1 MQILMTK
8 AAAERVRGRLAMVAP
23 QAQIVTAVS
32 ADAYEVAGAAISVE
46 DVDPEVVWL
55 SLDSYASGSLGQL
68 FGRLMKT
75 QAPRW
80 TQIMAAGID
89 NPMFRS
95 IMEKGVRIS
104 KSSAQAT
111 PIAEYV
117 VAHALSLQVPIATQ
131 AALQAKHEWKNTPY
145 RELAH
150 THWLMVGF
158 GNIGHEIAKRIRP
171 FGVELTVVRRN
182 PGAPGD
188 LADRVMGMSELAGML
203 PKADVIVLACALND
217 ETRNMC
223 DAAFFHAMK
232 PGAILINIGR
242 GGLVDEDA
250 LKAGLDRDQPAH
262 AVLDV
267 FQTEPLPKDSWIW
280 DHPKI
285 RVSAHT
291 SNAGDGNLARGDDL
305 FLENLRRYLA
315 KEPLLNEA
323 DLSEVGLDPAA
334 RQRSA

>member
-8 AAAERVRGRLAMVAP
+8 AAHGRIAERVAAVAP
-23 QAQIVTAVS
+23 HAEIVTA
-32 ADAYEVAGAAISVE
+32 APAHTYERDGQPIA
-46 DVDPEVVWL
+46 VDDINPEVVGL
-55 SLDSYASGSLGQL
+55 SLDSFADGTLGQL
-68 FGRLMKT
+68 FGRLMKAE
-75 QAPRW
+75 APRW

-89 NPMFRS
+89 NPIFRS

-117 VAHALSLQVPIATQ
+117 VAHALSLQVPIPAQ
-131 AALQAKHEWKNTPY
+131 AALQVKHEWKETPY

-150 THWLMVGF
+150 TRWVLVGF
-158 GNIGHEIAKRIRP
+158 GNIGHEIAKRIKP
-171 FGVELTVVRRN
+171 FGVDLTVVRRN
-182 PGAPGD
+182 PAAEGE
-188 LADRVMGMSELAGML
+188 LADRVIGPPELAAVL
-203 PKADVIVLACALND
+203 PEADVIVLACALND
-217 ETRNMC
+217 ETRGMC
-223 DAAFFHAMK
+223 DAAFFKALK

-242 GGLVDEDA
+242 GGLVDEEA
-250 LKAGLDRDQPAH
+250 LKAGLERDQPAH

-267 FQTEPLPKDSWIW
+267 FATEPLPADSWLW
-280 DHPKI
+280 DHPKV

-291 SNAGDGNLARGDDL
+291 SHSGDGKLARGDDL

-323 DLSEVGLDPAA
+323 DPSEVGLRPPEGA
-334 RQRSA
+334 

>member
-8 AAAERVRGRLAMVAP
+8 AAFERVGERLAKVAP
-23 QAQIVTAVS
+23 DAKVVTAVS
-32 ADAYEVAGAAISVE
+32 KDLYERGGQPIAAEEI
-46 DVDPEVVWL
+46 DPEVVWL
-55 SLDSYASGSLGQL
+55 SLDSYASGTLGQL
-68 FGRLMKT
+68 YGRLMKS
-75 QAPRW
+75 ASPRW

-89 NPMFRS
+89 NPIFRN
-95 IMEKGVRIS
+95 ILEKGVRLS

-117 VAHALSLQVPIATQ
+117 VAHALSLQVPIPAQAT
-131 AALQAKHEWKNTPY
+131 LQAQHEWKATPY

-150 THWLMVGF
+150 TRWVMAGF
-158 GNIGHEIAKRIRP
+158 GNIGHEIAKRIKP
-171 FGVELTVVRRN
+171 FGVDLTVVRRS
-182 PGAPGD
+182 PKAQGD
-188 LADRVMGMSELAGML
+188 LADRVITLSDL
-203 PKADVIVLACALND
+203 PGVLPDADVVVLACALND

-223 DAAFFHAMK
+223 DAAFFQALK

-242 GGLVDEDA
+242 GGLVDEAA

-267 FQTEPLPKDSWIW
+267 FATEPLPADSWFW
-280 DHPKI
+280 DHPKV

-291 SNAGDGNLARGDDL
+291 SNSGDGNLGRGDEL

-323 DLSEVGLDPAA
+323 DKSEVGL
-334 RQRSA
+334 

>member
-8 AAAERVRGRLAMVAP
+8 AAAERVAGRIGAFAP
-23 QAQIVTAVS
+23 DAQIVTAVS
-32 ADAYEVAGAAISVE
+32 ADAYERGGQPISAE

-55 SLDSYASGSLGQL
+55 SLDSYASGTLRQL
-68 FGRLMKT
+68 YSRLMKA

-95 IMEKGVRIS
+95 IMEKGVRLS

-117 VAHALSLQVPIATQ
+117 VAHALSLQVPIQAQ
-131 AALQAKHEWKNTPY
+131 AALQASREWKPTPY
-145 RELAH
+145 RELAS
-150 THWLMVGF
+150 TRWVLVGF

-171 FGVELTVVRRN
+171 FGVDLTVVRRN
-182 PGAPGD
+182 PAPD
-188 LADRVMGMSELAGML
+188 ALADRVIAISELAGVL
-203 PKADVIVLACALND
+203 PDADVVVLACALND
-217 ETRNMC
+217 ETRNLC
-223 DAAFFHAMK
+223 DAGFFKALK

-250 LKAGLDRDQPAH
+250 LRAGLDRDQPAH

-267 FQTEPLPKDSWIW
+267 FQTEPLPTDHWIW

-291 SNAGDGNLARGDDL
+291 SNSGDGNLGRGDEL
-305 FLENLRRYLA
+305 FLENLRRYLTG
-315 KEPLLNEA
+315 EPLLNEA
-323 DLSEVGLDPAA
+323 DPSEVGL
-334 RQRSA
+334 

>member
-1 MQILMTK
+1 MQILMTQAAFGRVGERLAK
-8 AAAERVRGRLAMVAP
+8 VAPGAQVVTAAADETYVLDGKP
-23 QAQIVTAVS
+23 IDK
-32 ADAYEVAGAAISVE
+32 DAI
-46 DVDPEVVWL
+46 DPEVVWL
-55 SLDSYASGSLGQL
+55 SLDSYASGTLGGL
-68 FGRLMKT
+68 YGRLMKA

-89 NPMFRS
+89 NPIFRN
-95 IMEKGVRIS
+95 ILEKGVRLS

-117 VAHALSLQVPIATQ
+117 VAHALSLQIPIQ
-131 AALQAKHEWKNTPY
+131 AQADLQAKHEWKSTPY
-145 RELAH
+145 RELGN
-150 THWLMVGF
+150 TRWVLVGF
-158 GNIGHEIAKRIRP
+158 GNIGHQIAKRIKP
-171 FGVELTVVRRN
+171 FGVDLTVVRRST
-182 PGAPGD
+182 ASD
-188 LADRVMGMSELAGML
+188 ALADRVLPFSELASTL
-203 PKADVIVLACALND
+203 PDADVIVLACPLND

-223 DAAFFHAMK
+223 DAAFFKALK

-250 LKAGLDRDQPAH
+250 LKTGLDTDQPAH

-267 FQTEPLPKDSWIW
+267 FQTAPLPADSWIW

-291 SNAGDGNLARGDDL
+291 SNSGDGNLGRGDEL

-315 KEPLLNEA
+315 NEPLLNEA
-323 DLSEVGLDPAA
+323 DPSEVGLPPRA
-334 RQRSA
+334 

>member
-8 AAAERVRGRLAMVAP
+8 AASDRVRTRMASIAP
-23 QAQIVTAVS
+23 DAEIVSVVS
-32 ADAYEVAGAAISVE
+32 ADAYERDGRPIGVE

-55 SLDSYASGSLGQL
+55 SLDSYASGMLGQL

-75 QAPRW
+75 EAPRW

-95 IMEKGVRIS
+95 IMEKGVRLS

-117 VAHALSLQVPIATQ
+117 VAHALSLQVPIQQQ
-131 AALQAKHEWKNTPY
+131 AALQARHEWKNTPY

-150 THWLMVGF
+150 TRWLLVGF
-158 GNIGHEIAKRIRP
+158 GNIGHEIARRIKP
-171 FGVELTVVRRN
+171 FGVDLTVVRRSR
-182 PGAPGD
+182 APD
-188 LADRVMGMSELAGML
+188 TLADRVIGMSEMVGAL
-203 PKADVIVLACALND
+203 PEADVVVLACALNE
-217 ETRNMC
+217 ETRDMG
-223 DAAFFHAMK
+223 DAAFFRAMK

-242 GGLVDEDA
+242 GGLVDEGA

-267 FQTEPLPKDSWIW
+267 FQTEPLPADSWFW
-280 DHPKI
+280 DHPKV

-291 SNAGDGNLARGDDL
+291 SNSGDGNLGRGDEL

-323 DLSEVGLDPAA
+323 DPSEVGLRLPEGA
-334 RQRSA
+334 

>member
-8 AAAERVRGRLAMVAP
+8 AAYGRIADRLPAVAP
-23 QAQIVTAVS
+23 HAEVVTAVS
-32 ADAYEVAGAAISVE
+32 ADAYEHNGQPIAVE

-55 SLDSYASGSLGQL
+55 SLDSFATGTLGQL

-75 QAPRW
+75 EAPRW

-117 VAHALSLQVPIATQ
+117 VAHALSLQVPIEAQ
-131 AALQAKHEWKNTPY
+131 AALQKKHEWKNTPY
-145 RELAH
+145 RELGR
-150 THWLMVGF
+150 TRWVLVGF
-158 GNIGHEIAKRIRP
+158 GNIGHEIARRIKP
-171 FGVELTVVRRN
+171 FGVDLTVVRRN
-182 PGAPGD
+182 PAAEGD
-188 LADRVMGMSELAGML
+188 LADRVIGLSELAGVL
-203 PKADVIVLACALND
+203 PDTDVIVLACALND
-217 ETRNMC
+217 ETRGMC
-223 DAAFFHAMK
+223 DAAFFQALK

-242 GGLVDEDA
+242 GGLVDEEA
-250 LKAGLDRDQPAH
+250 LRVGLDRDQPAH

-267 FQTEPLPKDSWIW
+267 FQTEPLPADSWFW
-280 DHPKI
+280 DHPKV

-291 SNAGDGNLARGDDL
+291 SNSGDGNLARGDDL

-323 DLSEVGLDPAA
+323 DPSEVGLRLPERA
-334 RQRSA
+334 